1 MASEMR
7 TLVCKLTETE
17 KVAYRSEVAEL
28 GIAHG
33 EICEQLK
40 AKLQEIKVA
49 KQAQEEI
56 LDTLKF
62 GQEEGPDKD
71 DHGRSVLVE
80 IDSERREALESENLD
95 LATQLEEL
103 TEERKAIHN
112 ERKTTK
118 DLLTERLKALKYGQ
132 EEREVKCEWRASFG
146 TQQTRLYRT
155 DTGECIDSRA
165 LSEDE
170 RQQAFE
176 FELPAK
182 PAPRAMS
189 RCPVCTASVE
199 STASVLDDHMVG
211 QEHCLGSGLT
221 TQQAHALGGRL
232 AEYPTLPDIDT
243 LTALREEV
251 RSVAYGLGRS
261 SIRTAEDVAAERDAL
276 AGDDLTSEDEEDILD
291 WDAAS
296 VLPEY
301 LQQIGVSG
309 VDELKP
315 SHLDA
320 LLSLAGVHT
329 KDLIAYLLAQPE
341 NLKPTVKRAL
351 KGWDK

>member
-1 MASEMR
+1 MASETR
-7 TLVCKLTETE
+7 TLVCKLTEAE

-49 KQAQEEI
+49 KQRQEEV
-56 LDTLKF
+56 LDVLKF
-62 GQEEGPDKD
+62 GQEEGSDKD
-71 DHGRSVLVE
+71 EHGRSVLVE
-80 IDSERREALESENLD
+80 IDTDRRDALESENLD
-95 LATQLEEL
+95 LATELEEL
-103 TEERKAIHN
+103 TEQRKAIHN

-132 EEREVKCEWRASFG
+132 EEREVECEWRTSIG
-146 TQQTRLYRT
+146 TQQARLYRT

-165 LSEDE
+165 LSEEE

-176 FELPAK
+176 FELPVK

-189 RCPVCTASVE
+189 RCPVCTAAVGV
-199 STASVLDDHMVG
+199 TAGVLDDHMVG

-221 TQQAHALGGRL
+221 TQQAAALGGRL
-232 AEYPTLPDIDT
+232 AEYDTLPDIDT
-243 LTALREEV
+243 LTALRAEV
-251 RSVAYGLGRS
+251 QSVAYGLGRS
-261 SIRTAEDVAAERDAL
+261 SIRTAEDVVAERELSAE
-276 AGDDLTSEDEEDILD
+276 DLTSEDEEDILD

-296 VLPEY
+296 ALPEY
-301 LQQIGVSG
+301 LQQIGVSN

-329 KDLIAYLLAQPE
+329 QDLIAYLLAQPE

>member
-1 MASEMR
+1 MASETR
-7 TLVCKLTETE
+7 TLVCKLTEAE

-49 KQAQEEI
+49 KQRQEEV
-56 LDTLKF
+56 LDVLKF
-62 GQEEGPDKD
+62 GQEEGSDKD
-71 DHGRSVLVE
+71 EHGRSVLVE
-80 IDSERREALESENLD
+80 IDTDRRDALESENLD
-95 LATQLEEL
+95 LATELEEL
-103 TEERKAIHN
+103 TEQRKAIHN

-132 EEREVKCEWRASFG
+132 EEREVECEWRTSIG
-146 TQQTRLYRT
+146 TQQARLYRT

-165 LSEDE
+165 LSEEE

-176 FELPAK
+176 FELPVK

-189 RCPVCTASVE
+189 RCPVCTAAVGV
-199 STASVLDDHMVG
+199 TAGVLDDHMVG

-221 TQQAHALGGRL
+221 TQQAAALGGRL
-232 AEYPTLPDIDT
+232 AEYDTLPDIDT
-243 LTALREEV
+243 LTALRAEV
-251 RSVAYGLGRS
+251 QSVAYGLGRS
-261 SIRTAEDVAAERDAL
+261 SIRTAEDVVAERELSAE
-276 AGDDLTSEDEEDILD
+276 DLTSEDEGDILD

-320 LLSLAGVHT
+320 LLSFAGVHT

-341 NLKPTVKRAL
+341 GLKPTVKRAL